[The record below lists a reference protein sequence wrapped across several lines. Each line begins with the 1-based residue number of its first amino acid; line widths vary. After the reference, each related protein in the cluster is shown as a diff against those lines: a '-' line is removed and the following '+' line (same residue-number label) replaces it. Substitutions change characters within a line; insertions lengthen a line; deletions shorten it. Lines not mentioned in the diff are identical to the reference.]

1 MKKVVFFINSLAGG
15 GAERILTTIIAELQ
29 SKFIVTLVL
38 MEDRIEYIIPN
49 NIKVIYLN
57 KNKLNSSGLTKV
69 LNIGLFAYKLA
80 KVCNIVDADYC
91 FSLTSRPNLI
101 NSLSKLFGNKSKTI
115 LYEVATP
122 SIQYSQKNITS
133 LVAKSLIKILYPKCN
148 TLVANSLGVTQ
159 DLKENLFIKNK
170 IKTIYSPID
179 VEDIK
184 KLSKKEVS
192 LNCDK
197 DCIKFITIGR
207 LDYGKNHKMMINSF
221 SKIYNKKTIL
231 YILGEGELK
240 NELLNLVSKLNLNE
254 RVIFLG
260 FDNNPYK
267 YLNQSDI
274 FLFTS
279 KFEGF
284 PTVLIEALACNLPI
298 ISTDCPNGPREIL
311 DSIEDYDKQ
320 IKNDIKIGEYGIL
333 SPVDNEELFTKAIN
347 IIINDVNLRTQ
358 YKLKTTLRANY
369 FNKDSS
375 IKMIENLMI

>member
-15 GAERILTTIIAELQ
+15 GAERILTTILSELQ

-38 MEDRIEYIIPN
+38 MEDRIEYKIPQ

-57 KNKLNSSGLTKV
+57 KSELNSSGLSKV
-69 LNIGLFAYKLA
+69 LNIGVFAYKLA
-80 KVCNIVDADYC
+80 KVCNSINAEYC

-101 NSLSKLFGNKSKTI
+101 NSLSKLLGNESKTI

-133 LVAKSLIKILYPKCN
+133 FVAKSLIKILYPKCN
-148 TLVANSLGVTQ
+148 ILVANSFGVTQ
-159 DLKENLFIKNK
+159 DLKENLCIENNVQ
-170 IKTIYSPID
+170 TIYSPID
-179 VEDIK
+179 IKDIK
-184 KLSKKEVS
+184 KDSEKKVD
-192 LNCDK
+192 LQCD
-197 DCIKFITIGR
+197 DGYIKFITIGR

-221 SKIYNKKTIL
+221 SKIDNKKSIL

-240 NELLNLVSKLNLNE
+240 SELSNLVKKLDLTK
-254 RVIFLG
+254 RVVFLG

-267 YLNQSDI
+267 YLKQSDI

-284 PTVLIEALACNLPI
+284 PTVLIEALSCNLPI

-311 DSIEDYDKQ
+311 DDIENYHKK
-320 IKNDIKIGEYGIL
+320 IINDIKIGEYGIL

-347 IIINDVNLRTQ
+347 TMVNDVNLRTE
-358 YKLKTTLRANY
+358 YKAKTTLRADY
-369 FNKDSS
+369 FDKDAS
-375 IKMIENLMI
+375 IKMIEKLMV